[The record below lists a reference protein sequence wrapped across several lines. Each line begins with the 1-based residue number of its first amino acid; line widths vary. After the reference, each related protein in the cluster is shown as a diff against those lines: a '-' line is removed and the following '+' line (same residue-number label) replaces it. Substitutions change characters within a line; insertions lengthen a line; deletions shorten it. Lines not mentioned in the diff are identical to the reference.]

1 MASGPHG
8 PTIAPTILGFR
19 NLSRTTHRNSVR
31 AIHVIMKQSEMDTSA
46 KLQLLKQIPYFASLP
61 DSQVRALAA
70 GLREHR
76 YRAGEVIFLK
86 GDPCRGLCIVLSGRV
101 RTVTRSAEGRE
112 RVLKVFGPGRT
123 FSDVPVFD
131 DGPLPADAVAVTEST
146 IALIAQRDL
155 LDLLRRYPDVAI
167 DVIRLFASRL
177 RAYKEVIEDLSFRDV
192 VGRVARLLSERAS
205 GKTRLVEDSHS
216 LTLSYT
222 QDEIAAMVGSVREV
236 VQRALKALES
246 AGLIEMARGRIGII
260 DVEALDTW
268 TGQGVTANYQR

>member
-1 MASGPHG
+1 
-8 PTIAPTILGFR
+8 
-19 NLSRTTHRNSVR
+19 
-31 AIHVIMKQSEMDTSA
+31 MDTSG

-61 DSQVRALAA
+61 DSRVRELAA
-70 GLREHR
+70 GLPEHR

-86 GDPCRGLCIVLSGRV
+86 GDPCQGLCIVLSGRV

-155 LDLLRRYPDVAI
+155 LDLLRSHQDVAI

-177 RAYKEVIEDLSFRDV
+177 RAYKEVIEDVSFRDV
-192 VGRVARLLSERAS
+192 VGRVARLLSEGAS
-205 GKTRLVEDSHS
+205 GKTGLIEDAPS

-236 VQRALKALES
+236 VQRALKALEN

-260 DVEALDTW
+260 DVEALNTW
-268 TGQGVTANYQR
+268 TGPGVTANYQQ

>member
-1 MASGPHG
+1 
-8 PTIAPTILGFR
+8 
-19 NLSRTTHRNSVR
+19 
-31 AIHVIMKQSEMDTSA
+31 
-46 KLQLLKQIPYFASLP
+46 
-61 DSQVRALAA
+61 
-70 GLREHR
+70 
-76 YRAGEVIFLK
+76 
-86 GDPCRGLCIVLSGRV
+86 
-101 RTVTRSAEGRE
+101 
-112 RVLKVFGPGRT
+112 VFGPGRT
-123 FSDVPVFD
+123 FSEVPVFD

-155 LDLLRRYPDVAI
+155 LDLLRRHPDVAI

-205 GKTRLVEDSHS
+205 GKTRLIEDAPS

-236 VQRALKALES
+236 VQRALKALEN

-268 TGQGVTANYQR
+268 TGPGVTANYQQ